1 MVSYAEIISKSYFVF
16 ISYSERY
23 IFRIPK
29 YHLVLKMS
37 KITKKMERKWDHWA
51 TVEDLS
57 KRFDISKRRVQQ
69 ILAKN
74 IDLVERAVLVRVKM
88 YGSGI
93 NEMQSIPIY
102 RMYGK

>member
-1 MVSYAEIISKSYFVF
+1 
-16 ISYSERY
+16 
-23 IFRIPK
+23 
-29 YHLVLKMS
+29 
-37 KITKKMERKWDHWA
+37 MERIWDYWA

-57 KRFDISKRRVQQ
+57 KKFDLSKRRVQQ

-74 IDLVERAVLVRVKM
+74 DIMIEKAILVRNVM

-93 NEMQSIPIY
+93 NELRSVPIY